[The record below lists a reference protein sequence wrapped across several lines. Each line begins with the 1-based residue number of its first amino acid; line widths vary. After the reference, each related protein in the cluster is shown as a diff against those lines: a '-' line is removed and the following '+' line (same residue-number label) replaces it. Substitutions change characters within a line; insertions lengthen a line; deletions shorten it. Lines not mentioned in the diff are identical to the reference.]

1 MGPQWT
7 MVAAARGP
15 AGYRD
20 GVEAWRIIAAAVLAV
35 AGIVLTLIV
44 MAKVRDRTQNSGQV
58 AISGAVTL
66 TTLALL
72 AVLMLT
78 VLPGVVTWAIVVI
91 VVVAVSVMLLAS

>member
-1 MGPQWT
+1 M
-7 MVAAARGP
+7 
-15 AGYRD
+15 
-20 GVEAWRIIAAAVLAV
+20 EAWRIIAAAVLAV